1 MLQEPPH
8 RCVAGLVVG
17 DGGPLAL
24 AHHLGLLLQATHH
37 PVHRRVEVLEL
48 HRVAHHAR
56 GVQRR
61 LVAHVGDVR
70 AREARR
76 ERGHRLRRRVG
87 VDAEL
92 DLLEVGH
99 EDLLAPADVG
109 QVDQDLPVEAA
120 RAHQRVVE
128 DVGAVGGGEDH
139 DAARRVEAVHLDQ
152 QLVERVLP
160 LVVGAGEPAAPA
172 LAAHRVDLVDEDDAR
187 RERARLRKEVTHA
200 ARADADKHLDEVGA
214 RDAEEGH
221 RRFARRRL
229 GQQRLAAAGRPV
241 EEHALARLHP
251 EELKLVA
258 VHHRELHCL
267 LELALDVRQAA
278 DVLPRD
284 VGDLDGGLAQCRG
297 VGQLERLLEV
307 RVPHARLVEQSRID
321 RLLINVHP
329 LVKLCD
335 ARHCRLEDDLRQ
347 VGGRVPLRVAR
358 NLLEIDVL
366 GERHLLHALRE
377 DVHAPLCVGRGDGHL
392 HVEPSEAAQ
401 RRVDRVGP
409 VGRAD
414 HDHPV
419 VGAELVHEREQLRD
433 HPLLRLA
440 LCLVACGCDRIELVD
455 EENGGRVLATLVE
468 GLA

>member
-229 GQQRLAAAGRPV
+229 GQQRLARARRADEQRALG
-241 EEHALARLHP
+241 HARAELCELLRVL
-251 EELKLVA
+251 EELDELGDLELGLVA
-258 VHHRELHCL
+258 ARHV
-267 LELALDVRQAA
+267 LEGDVGPLVRLDHLRLGLAHLEDGARRAA
-278 DVLPRD
+278 DAAP
-284 VGDLDGGLAQCRG
+284 AAAA
-297 VGQLERLLEV
+297 
-307 RVPHARLVEQSRID
+307 AR
-321 RLLINVHP
+321 
-329 LVKLCD
+329 
-335 ARHCRLEDDLRQ
+335 A
-347 VGGRVPLRVAR
+347 
-358 NLLEIDVL
+358 
-366 GERHLLHALRE
+366 
-377 DVHAPLCVGRGDGHL
+377 
-392 HVEPSEAAQ
+392 EPA
-401 RRVDRVGP
+401 
-409 VGRAD
+409 
-414 HDHPV
+414 
-419 VGAELVHEREQLRD
+419 
-433 HPLLRLA
+433 
-440 LCLVACGCDRIELVD
+440 
-455 EENGGRVLATLVE
+455 
-468 GLA
+468 